1 MGLLA
6 QSLHVL
12 SDVITLVVALV
23 NISICPREWSENTY
37 GWARAEVVGALINSV
52 FLLALCF
59 SITVEAIQRFL
70 VSPLQPNTDS
80 FRWIKLF
87 AGEGFEY

>member
-1 MGLLA
+1 MGRLA

-23 NISICPREWSENTY
+23 NISICPREWSESTY

-52 FLLALCF
+52 FLPALCF
-59 SITVEAIQRFL
+59 SVTVEAVKRFL
-70 VSPLQPNTDS
+70 AHAL
-80 FRWIKLF
+80 KLIQLIPE
-87 AGEGFEY
+87 EGFEFC